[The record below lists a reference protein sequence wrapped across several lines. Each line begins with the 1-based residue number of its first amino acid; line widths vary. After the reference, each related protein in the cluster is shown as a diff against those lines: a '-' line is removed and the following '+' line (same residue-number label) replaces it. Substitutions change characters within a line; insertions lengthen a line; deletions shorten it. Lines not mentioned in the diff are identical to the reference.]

1 MGVLKAVSLN
11 LLRLLSFQVPLFEIV
26 FIGTWPPALL
36 SCITPLIQIQIISIK
51 VSLRQGLHYGQK
63 VTESAAAKL
72 KLIDNSHLGN

>member
-1 MGVLKAVSLN
+1 MLRAVSLN
-11 LLRLLSFQVPLFEIV
+11 LLHLLGFQVPLFVIV
-26 FIGTWPPALL
+26 FVEPWPPALL

-63 VTESAAAKL
+63 VTESVAAKL